1 MAELRELP
9 GGGPV
14 NEGER
19 RVVAQLAS
27 QLPAG
32 YFLLPNIEF
41 HDSHSGQT
49 YEYDCICVAPHA
61 VYAIEIK
68 DWRGDIEGD
77 LHEWTVNGESRLAPN
92 KGIERKAKVL
102 KGRLTSAMSALSP
115 VRVEGI
121 VILASPPASLKL
133 SDEAKLRVLSLGKS
147 VHWLQDPTEIGRRPN
162 EIATLHSS
170 ILQVLSS
177 GVQARSGPRAFGA
190 YQVEELLEQS

>member
-61 VYAIEIK
+61 VYAIEVK

-92 KGIERKAKVL
+92 KSIERKAKVL
-102 KGRLTSAMSALSP
+102 KGRLTSAMPALSP
-115 VRVEGI
+115 VRVESV

-133 SDEAKLRVLSLGKS
+133 SDEAKLRVLSLAKAFTGCKTQPKLGGATVKS
-147 VHWLQDPTEIGRRPN
+147 RPC
-162 EIATLHSS
+162 
-170 ILQVLSS
+170 
-177 GVQARSGPRAFGA
+177 ARLFCKF
-190 YQVEELLEQS
+190 